1 MKFMQG
7 MLIGGI
13 VATGITLMYSNN
25 SSATNPKKMIKKGK
39 QFVRKMGII

>member
-7 MLIGGI
+7 MLIGGM
-13 VATGITLMYSNN
+13 VATGVTLMYAN
-25 SSATNPKKMIKKGK
+25 SMKPNPKKMIKKGK